1 MSKISKIPT
10 SPLAELSWGALH
22 PEDYAEELVE
32 GREATVDA
40 ALSALEVPL
49 ATGDTLSHG
58 SLWEAGL
65 STFTGVTHWVPV
77 AERVWRAWTGPRR
90 RDGEAH
96 HGPVW
101 HIDTDVP
108 YDGPRDCACGVC
120 SASTAGHP
128 RHN

>member
-22 PEDYAEELVE
+22 PEDYALDL
-32 GREATVDA
+32 VDA
-40 ALSALEVPL
+40 REEVVEAALDALVTPLSPDDVALHGHVWEV
-49 ATGDTLSHG
+49 
-58 SLWEAGL
+58 GL

-77 AERVWRAWTGPRR
+77 AERVWRAWTGPRA
-90 RDGEAH
+90 RDGETH

-108 YDGPRDCACGVC
+108 YDGPRDCACGTC
-120 SASTAGHP
+120 SASTAGHH

>member
-1 MSKISKIPT
+1 MSNSERQPT
-10 SPLAELSWGALH
+10 SPLAQLRWGALP
-22 PEDYAEELVE
+22 PEDYAAELVE
-32 GREATVDA
+32 DREALVSA
-40 ALSALEVPL
+40 ALRALELPL
-49 ATGDTLSHG
+49 TTGDTLGHG
-58 SLWEAGL
+58 HLWEAGL

-108 YDGPRDCACGVC
+108 YDGPRDCACPAC
-120 SASTAGHP
+120 SASVAGAH